1 MSRRMIAARAIASI
15 SICCAC
21 FCILSGARAD
31 ERRVPADTVRAASS
45 APPDAVRTAG
55 PEPAKVELIPALGR
69 RWGERELRDLLA
81 AFRINKRPVTE
92 RGDATTFL
100 QNYAL
105 GVELTFTYADPY
117 EVMLPRVRPD
127 KLMLSNIRLYG
138 PGNRSHAEFK
148 GDLPFG
154 LRFGD
159 SKEKLIATFGPPEV
173 EVAFIPLMR
182 WDTQRYALFV
192 QLDKA
197 GNLNQLSL
205 QLPVV
210 ASNRPGFGQR

>member
-1 MSRRMIAARAIASI
+1 MGRRTIAAWAIASI
-15 SICCAC
+15 SCVCLYLFTPA
-21 FCILSGARAD
+21 LAAERASAA
-31 ERRVPADTVRAASS
+31 PAGSI
-45 APPDAVRTAG
+45 APPGAEVRLPGA
-55 PEPAKVELIPALGR
+55 ELTRIDLASALGR
-69 RWGERELRDLLA
+69 RWGEGELRDLVA
-81 AFRINKRPVTE
+81 AFRIAGKPVTQ

-105 GVELTFTYADPY
+105 GVELTFAYADPY
-117 EVMLPRVRPD
+117 QVMLPRVRPD

-138 PGNRSHAEFK
+138 PKSRTHAEFK

-159 SKEKLIATFGPPEV
+159 GKDKLIATFGPPDV
-173 EVAFIPLMR
+173 EAAFIPLMR

-197 GNLNQLSL
+197 GNLNQMSL

-210 ASNRPGFGQR
+210 ASKRPGFGER